1 MLEELRLKVNV
12 AKIQMLQAQ
21 DNYIELENQ
30 LHQLEL
36 KERHDNA
43 LEYWNNLTP
52 EEQDKL
58 IK

>member
-1 MLEELRLKVNV
+1 MLEELRLKVNA

-43 LEYWNNLTP
+43 LDYWNSLTP